1 MAEAEGLQFQP
12 IFDLRENAVPPRRP
26 LRTVDQPDRRD
37 GSAYRM
43 QADLHLAV
51 EVALTAGRPLL
62 LRGDPG
68 TGKSSIAA
76 FVARRLNWRYYE
88 HVVTAQSTA
97 AHLQW
102 RFDAVRRLSDAQ
114 AKKAKP
120 ELHYLEPGVLW
131 WALNRASAAKR
142 GVEPFAKT
150 NRERDPHRAVVLI
163 DEIDKAHPDVPN
175 GLLVA
180 LGSNLLQI
188 PQLPDPIRLDEAK
201 VPPPAGFRK
210 GVEVSRLLTV
220 ITSNQE
226 RALPPA
232 FLRRCVVYHLEH
244 PGAEELV
251 AITRLH
257 FDGAGGRFTED
268 DAALALAIATRVVAL
283 RKAAEP
289 GEHRPSTAE
298 MLDAFRAAR
307 GRFPADPGDP
317 CWQLIERIALA
328 KPSPEERA

>member
-1 MAEAEGLQFQP
+1 MAERDPLQFQP
-12 IFDLRENAVPPRRP
+12 LFDLRGLAEPPERP
-26 LRTVDQPDRRD
+26 LRTVDHPDRRD
-37 GSAYRM
+37 GSMYRM
-43 QADLHLAV
+43 RSDLHLAV

-68 TGKSSIAA
+68 TGKSSLAA
-76 FVARRLNWRYYE
+76 FVARRLGWRYYE

-97 AHLQW
+97 AQLQW
-102 RFDAVRRLSDAQ
+102 HFDAVRRLSDAQ
-114 AKKAKP
+114 ARKVKP
-120 ELHYLEPGVLW
+120 EVKYVEPGVLW
-131 WALNRASAAKR
+131 WALNRASAAR
-142 GVEPFAKT
+142 QGVEPFAEM
-150 NRERDPHRAVVLI
+150 NRKRDPHRAVVLI

-180 LGSNLLQI
+180 LGSNLLQV
-188 PQLPDPIRLDEAK
+188 PQLPDPISLDRRE
-201 VPPPAGFRK
+201 VPPPEGFRE

-226 RALPPA
+226 RELPPA

-244 PGAEELV
+244 PGVEELV

-257 FDGAGGRFTED
+257 FDQAEDRFTED
-268 DAALALAIATRVVAL
+268 DAGLARAIAKRVVAL
-283 RKAAEP
+283 REAAEP

-298 MLDAFRAAR
+298 LLDAFRAAR
-307 GRFPADPGDP
+307 GRFSADPSDP

-328 KPSPEERA
+328 KPGPEERA